1 MMREERR
8 KPLTAKEA
16 SEVSV
21 KFLAEL
27 KNLAKYDIS
36 LEEIELSEDK
46 SCWLVT
52 LGYPPS
58 GLETEREYKIV
69 KVDAQ
74 TGEVLAI
81 KIFGK

>member
-1 MMREERR
+1 MLREEKR

-16 SEVSV
+16 AEVGV

-36 LEEIELSEDK
+36 LEEIELTEDT

-52 LGYPPS
+52 LGYPRG
-58 GLETEREYKIV
+58 GLDTEREYKIV
-69 KVDAQ
+69 KVEAQ

-81 KIFGK
+81 KIHGG